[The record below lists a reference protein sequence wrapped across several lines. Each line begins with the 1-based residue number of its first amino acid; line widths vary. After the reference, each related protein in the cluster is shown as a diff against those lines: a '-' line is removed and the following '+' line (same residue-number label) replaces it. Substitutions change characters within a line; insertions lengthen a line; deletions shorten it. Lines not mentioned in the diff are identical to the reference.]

1 MSACIA
7 SCSLILLH
15 SVSTSI
21 RVGYVLALTV
31 GLEKILLL
39 YPLGSNYPLLPFILL
54 RIVVTLSTLRGG

>member
-1 MSACIA
+1 MSACIT
-7 SCSLILLH
+7 SCSLILLY

-39 YPLGSNYPLLPFILL
+39 YTLGSNYPLLPFILL
-54 RIVVTLSTLRGG
+54 GIGIVSIYP

>member
-7 SCSLILLH
+7 HGSLILLH

-31 GLEKILLL
+31 GLEKSIALVYLLDLTILY
-39 YPLGSNYPLLPFILL
+39 YPLFY
-54 RIVVTLSTLRGG
+54 

>member
-7 SCSLILLH
+7 QCSLILLH

-31 GLEKILLL
+31 GLEKILLFFT
-39 YPLGSNYPLLPFILL
+39 LGSNYPLLPFILL
-54 RIVVTLSTLRGG
+54 GIV